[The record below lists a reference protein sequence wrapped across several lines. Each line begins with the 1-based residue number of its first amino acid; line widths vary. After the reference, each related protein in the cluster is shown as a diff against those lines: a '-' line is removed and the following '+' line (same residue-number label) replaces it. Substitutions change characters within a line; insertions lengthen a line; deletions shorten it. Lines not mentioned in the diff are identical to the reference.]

1 MGALVTGLASRIG
14 PGAAGRRTIITVTT
28 YGLLAVAFVLGVAWL
43 VWPDN
48 SRWEPAVN
56 TITLVAGLTGI
67 LVGRLTAEAERRT
80 QVLQAVADELQ
91 ENTRL
96 LADPRF
102 SADQARRR
110 QVYPRLVVSAVDL
123 ALVSGALAR
132 QRDADLFGLLHRW
145 RDTVHEFNRRLD
157 LTEIRTF
164 TDSISDEELEGFRRA
179 LHSENSYLAATRETL
194 GTLIICLD
202 AVRPARS

>member
-1 MGALVTGLASRIG
+1 MLRIG
-14 PGAAGRRTIITVTT
+14 LGTARRRTIVTLTT
-28 YGLLAVAFVLGVAWL
+28 YGRLGAAFVLGIAWF
-43 VWPDN
+43 VSPDN

-56 TITLVAGLTGI
+56 TLTLVVGLTGI
-67 LVGRLTAEAERRT
+67 FLERLTSEAERRS

-96 LADPRF
+96 LTDPRF
-102 SADQARRR
+102 SDSQPRRR

-132 QRDADLFGLLHRW
+132 QRDTELFGLLHRW
-145 RDTVHEFNRRLD
+145 RDAVHELNRRLD

-164 TDSISDEELEGFRRA
+164 TDSISDDELEAFRRA
-179 LHSENSYLAATRETL
+179 LHSENSYLAATREML
-194 GTLIICLD
+194 ARLITILD
-202 AVRPARS
+202 TARPSRP

>member
-1 MGALVTGLASRIG
+1 MFRIG
-14 PGAAGRRTIITVTT
+14 VGAAQWRTIVTLTT
-28 YGLLAVAFVLGVAWL
+28 YGLLGTALVLGIAWF
-43 VWPDN
+43 VSPDN

-56 TITLVAGLTGI
+56 TFTLVAGLTGI
-67 LVGRLTAEAERRT
+67 LLERLTAEAERRS

-102 SADQARRR
+102 ADSQARRR

-132 QRDADLFGLLHRW
+132 QRDAELFGLLHRW
-145 RDTVHEFNRRLD
+145 RDGVHELNRRLD

-164 TDSISDEELEGFRRA
+164 TNSISDEELEAFRRV
-179 LHSENSYLAATRETL
+179 LTSENSYLAATREMLTR
-194 GTLIICLD
+194 LITSLD
-202 AVRPARS
+202 AAHPSRS